1 MLILTNNWLLTTM
14 LLKLRSKTYID
25 RWLILQWNTFFVPIQ
40 SLYTSFDN
48 AGFGM
53 DHRHWG
59 TTWFVHMI
67 DVRIMEWESLLWDI
81 QSINAWW
88 VLYWCIEH
96 CLPTSYEQGFSN
108 DSLTPISGILVIS
121 LFSKD
126 NTATFTGW
134 YVMWHVLVIL
144 HCNDMVTLALYLDWL
159 PATTICSWVD
169 HLLYHCYGFYFE
181 DW

>member
-1 MLILTNNWLLTTM
+1 M
-14 LLKLRSKTYID
+14 TY
-25 RWLILQWNTFFVPIQ
+25 QWNTFFVPIQ
-40 SLYTSFDN
+40 SLYLLTMLDSGWIIDIGVLLDLFIWLMCVSWNESHCYGIYNQSTRDGSFI
-48 AGFGM
+48 G
-53 DHRHWG
+53 
-59 TTWFVHMI
+59 
-67 DVRIMEWESLLWDI
+67 
-81 QSINAWW
+81 
-88 VLYWCIEH
+88 VLNH